1 MAKKINLDFNN
12 EATCVAN
19 KMPRGITQGY
29 EVGALAIFQS
39 PVSKLW
45 RCLHI
50 NTMSPTMHEF
60 DGWKTKK
67 QALIFAEELQ
77 NHGLNFMVE
86 SANEFQA
93 KNDIDLMAY
102 AFKLAMEKATNGQA
116 V

>member
-1 MAKKINLDFNN
+1 MAKKIDLDFYS
-12 EATCVAN
+12 EEICVAN

-50 NTMSPTMHEF
+50 NTMSPTMHGF

-77 NHGLNFMVE
+77 RHSLNFMVE
-86 SANEFQA
+86 SAKEFQE
-93 KNDIDLMAY
+93 KNNIDLMAY
-102 AFKLAMEKATNGQA
+102 AFKLAMEKSNAN
-116 V
+116 